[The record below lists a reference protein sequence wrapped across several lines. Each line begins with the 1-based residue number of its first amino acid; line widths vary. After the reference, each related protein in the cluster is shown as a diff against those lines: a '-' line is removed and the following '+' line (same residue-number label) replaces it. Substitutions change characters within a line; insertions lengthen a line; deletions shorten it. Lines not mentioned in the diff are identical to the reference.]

1 MHYYYILK
9 YRQRYRLHL
18 LLAAKLYAVWAA
30 SAASASASAF
40 GEVLARR
47 LPSFV
52 SNTFNA
58 RVRVETV
65 TLNASKTGPLLSR
78 GDILASTP
86 PFTILRYRRQ
96 VVVS

>member
-18 LLAAKLYAVWAA
+18 LLAAKLYAVWA
-30 SAASASASAF
+30 AASASASAF